1 MNYDN
6 LLEIATKR
14 RSVRKFTTEK
24 VSREDIE
31 KIVKIGIQSPS
42 GFNSQPWEFVVID
55 DENYKNEVTQ
65 YLIDGI
71 GEGKTSKG
79 FVDAPVY
86 ILLYGDPRVRERG
99 PVSVKDN
106 DNWWNFTFSST
117 LASAFMSMQ
126 LAATSL
132 GLASMWVSA
141 FRNPKVEKK
150 TKELLGIPEYLEIF
164 EMMAVGYT
172 DMNISPKKVKELSQV
187 IHYNKAD
194 NY

>member
-1 MNYDN
+1 
-6 LLEIATKR
+6 
-14 RSVRKFTTEK
+14 
-24 VSREDIE
+24 
-31 KIVKIGIQSPS
+31 
-42 GFNSQPWEFVVID
+42 
-55 DENYKNEVTQ
+55 
-65 YLIDGI
+65 
-71 GEGKTSKG
+71 
-79 FVDAPVY
+79 
-86 ILLYGDPRVRERG
+86 
-99 PVSVKDN
+99 
-106 DNWWNFTFSST
+106 

-172 DMNISPKKVKELSQV
+172 DMNPSPKKVKDLSEV
-187 IHYNKAD
+187 IHYNRAD